1 MIGLEVQKDTTKK
14 KVVWEKMIEEE
25 VRVAIMENISVVTV
39 VVLMTKGEAVRV
51 VDIITLLD
59 V

>member
-1 MIGLEVQKDTTKK
+1 
-14 KVVWEKMIEEE
+14 MIEEE

>member
-1 MIGLEVQKDTTKK
+1 
-14 KVVWEKMIEEE
+14 MIEEE
-25 VRVAIMENISVVTV
+25 VQVAIMENISVVTV
-39 VVLMTKGEAVRV
+39 VVLMTKGKAVRV

>member
-1 MIGLEVQKDTTKK
+1 
-14 KVVWEKMIEEE
+14 MIEEE
-25 VRVAIMENISVVTV
+25 VQVAIMENISVVTV